1 MGSHSLCEHKVHQ
14 LLLYHLKN
22 KKAQEI
28 LNSMRLINCPSC
40 NERISPYADP
50 CPQCG
55 CPQQKFEEIR
65 ETTKPTDRLE
75 RRDVLPWLYTR
86 EEIAKF
92 IGVSERSI
100 SNMTRSRRIP
110 YMRLGRTIRF
120 NPKRVMEALD
130 LYEIME
136 VGYRR

>member
-1 MGSHSLCEHKVHQ
+1 MLVVMK
-14 LLLYHLKN
+14 
-22 KKAQEI
+22 
-28 LNSMRLINCPSC
+28 LINCPSC

-55 CPQQKFEEIR
+55 CPERKFETVRDSIR
-65 ETTKPTDRLE
+65 PTDRLA

-92 IGVSERSI
+92 IGVSDRTI
-100 SNMTRSRRIP
+100 SNMTKSRRIP
-110 YMRLGRTIRF
+110 YMKIGRTIRF

-130 LYEIME
+130 LYEVME
-136 VGYRR
+136 VGWRK